1 VKIPVLASLAIVAA
15 LAADTLAQPAF
26 QGGPPPQAPTENM
39 SPAELNRLFDA
50 MLLMQAQEALALNE
64 QQYGSFLGRLR
75 TLQDTRR
82 RNQLERNRLMNQL
95 REMTNPRLPQTAT
108 EADVKQRLAELQ
120 ELEARSAAEAR
131 KAYSAIDEVL
141 NPMQQARFRVLEEQI
156 ERRKLEL
163 VTRARLNNQQQN
175 RQNTQRPPPRKPGSL
190 R

>member
-1 VKIPVLASLAIVAA
+1 
-15 LAADTLAQPAF
+15 
-26 QGGPPPQAPTENM
+26 
-39 SPAELNRLFDA
+39 
-50 MLLMQAQEALALNE
+50 
-64 QQYGSFLGRLR
+64 
-75 TLQDTRR
+75 
-82 RNQLERNRLMNQL
+82 MNQL

-131 KAYSAIDEVL
+131 KAYNAIDEVL